1 MNRFRLSFMYI
12 FLAFGLLFTSSCV
25 TFRNIENT
33 RPRLDKPESNY
44 VFDLRQIEKLEQ
56 EDIILVTT
64 YQAQR
69 YYLIYQETD
78 GQHLK
83 GLLMR
88 EPVTNDPIA
97 VKDRYQMRIPVT
109 EIKKVQIRKYNY
121 ISGLAL
127 PAAIV
132 ISLYAMLAISLR
144 NSEYNM

>member
-1 MNRFRLSFMYI
+1 MNRFRLGFMRN
-12 FLAFGLLFTSSCV
+12 FLAVGLLFTSSCV

-33 RPRLDKPESNY
+33 RPRLEKPESNE

-97 VKDRYQMRIPVT
+97 VKDRYQMRIPLA

-132 ISLYAMLAISLR
+132 ISLYTMLAISLR

>member
-1 MNRFRLSFMYI
+1 MYI

-33 RPRLDKPESNY
+33 RPRLDKPESND
-44 VFDLRQIEKLEQ
+44 VFDLRQIEKLDQ

-78 GQHLK
+78 EQHLK
-83 GLLMR
+83 GMLMR

>member
-1 MNRFRLSFMYI
+1 MNRFRISFMYI
-12 FLAFGLLFTSSCV
+12 FLALGLLFTSSCV

-33 RPRLDKPESNY
+33 RPRLDKPESND

-97 VKDRYQMRIPVT
+97 VKDRYEMRIPVT

-132 ISLYAMLAISLR
+132 ISLYTMLAISLR
-144 NSEYNM
+144 NSEHNM

>member
-1 MNRFRLSFMYI
+1 MKAFYYCFLGKS
-12 FLAFGLLFTSSCV
+12 LAFVLLFTSSCV

-33 RPRLDKPESNY
+33 RPRLEKPDSND

-97 VKDRYQMRIPVT
+97 VKDRYEMRIPVT
-109 EIKKVQIRKYNY
+109 EIKKIQIRKYNY

>member
-1 MNRFRLSFMYI
+1 MNRFRLSFMCN
-12 FLAFGLLFTSSCV
+12 FLALGLLFTNSCV

-33 RPRLDKPESNY
+33 RPRLEKPESND

-97 VKDRYQMRIPVT
+97 VKDRYEMRIPVT
-109 EIKKVQIRKYNY
+109 EIKKVQIRKYNF
-121 ISGLAL
+121 ILGLAL

-132 ISLYAMLAISLR
+132 ISLYTMLAISLR
-144 NSEYNM
+144 NSEHNM

>member
-1 MNRFRLSFMYI
+1 MNRFRISFMYI
-12 FLAFGLLFTSSCV
+12 FLALGLLFTSSCV

-33 RPRLDKPESNY
+33 RPRLDKPESND

-88 EPVTNDPIA
+88 EPVTNGPIA
-97 VKDRYQMRIPVT
+97 VKDRYEMRIPVT

-132 ISLYAMLAISLR
+132 ISLYTMLAISLR
-144 NSEYNM
+144 NSEHNM